1 MFGSRQVFMPES
13 GFPQL
18 LPPLQSIICWRD
30 TAKTQIIWTKSTGT
44 SFPQP
49 TLMVTLTHLS
59 KTECGGRQDH
69 HKEDA
74 LVLTPTET
82 GTSTG
87 EVRNIFCSIFEESGT
102 NNLKR
107 KRTFSLQL
115 RICLHTILV
124 SFSLKGS
131 NLFKFSQS
139 HLWVLF

>member
-1 MFGSRQVFMPES
+1 MFGLRQVFMPES

-18 LPPLQSIICWRD
+18 LPPLQSIIYWRD

-44 SFPQP
+44 SFPQL

-59 KTECGGRQDH
+59 KTECGERQDH
-69 HKEDA
+69 LKEDA

-87 EVRNIFCSIFEESGT
+87 EVRNIFCSIFEKSGR

-107 KRTFSLQL
+107 NRTFWGVPLL
-115 RICLHTILV
+115 YTILV

-131 NLFKFSQS
+131 NLSKFSQS